1 MGYTVV
7 LSFPLYTL
15 DRKRCMSPKQN
26 MCNYFYF
33 IIKIYC
39 KFFSRNLTLIVEFL
53 TLIVAFLRKM
63 SVCVCA
69 RVHVHMQAYIHVNT
83 SGDSLVELS
92 LSFRLYVGSRG

>member
-1 MGYTVV
+1 
-7 LSFPLYTL
+7 
-15 DRKRCMSPKQN
+15 MSPKQN

-33 IIKIYC
+33 IVNS
-39 KFFSRNLTLIVEFL
+39 FQEMEFL

-83 SGDSLVELS
+83 SGDSLVKLS
-92 LSFRLYVGSRG
+92 LSFCLYVGSRG